1 MPGDGVSDNVAPQGC
16 QPSEGTDF
24 IRTDQARIAHDI
36 AEMDTNAQPQR
47 LTLTGL
53 CLDLLLDFHRT
64 GYGLNR
70 ASELN

>member
-36 AEMDTNAQPQR
+36 GRHDCRQSPYN
-47 LTLTGL
+47 
-53 CLDLLLDFHRT
+53 LLARH
-64 GYGLNR
+64 
-70 ASELN
+70 